1 MLQAVALY
9 STPMQQT
16 QKPSM
21 LVCKLQGRKMRAYW
35 SADGKRFKPVVLD
48 FISIVNQQYDEN
60 TLAKRVWQP
69 KFKRDHKFENSMH
82 SSGLEILDISNLNKL
97 LGLLPYTHPLPEKPG
112 KLFRALIRADLT
124 ALENGDTSMIED
136 LGRFAAW
143 PADMVF
149 MDTAAPTDAANRGA
163 ERISEII
170 ARASVENQAYD
181 TSSRIERVEVLP
193 RPVRQKM
200 VASMRTFPI
209 TEAEAASSGA
219 SAMQVR
225 LLV

>member
-1 MLQAVALY
+1 
-9 STPMQQT
+9 
-16 QKPSM
+16 M

-97 LGLLPYTHPLPEKPG
+97 LGVLPYTHPLPEKAG
-112 KLFRALIRADLT
+112 KLFRALIRANLT
-124 ALENGDTSMIED
+124 ALDNGDPSMIED
-136 LGRFAAW
+136 LGQFAAW

-149 MDTAAPTDAANRGA
+149 MDTASPTDAANRGA
-163 ERISEII
+163 ERILEIM
-170 ARASVENQAYD
+170 ARASVQNQACG
-181 TSSRIERVEVLP
+181 TSSRIERVDEVLP

-200 VASMRTFPI
+200 VALQRTFPI
-209 TEAEAASSGA
+209 AEPASSGA
-219 SAMQVR
+219 SASGALPAASAMQVR
-225 LLV
+225 FLV